1 LQHYRSNGKLL
12 LTGEYVVLD
21 GALALAVPTAQGQ
34 SLKVNPQEAPLVSWR
49 SFDEQGQLWFE
60 DEITLDRLQNTNLNT
75 LDPKTPSLRLLQILA
90 AAQQLNPKFL
100 NSAHGV
106 RIETHLEFP
115 RHWGLGTSST
125 LIYNLSQWAN
135 INPYALL
142 NLTFGGSGY
151 DIACAQHHTPIH
163 YQIETQNPVATAVK
177 FNPEFKDHLY
187 FVYLNTK
194 QNSREGIARY
204 KALKGHLGTALTE
217 ISAISEAM
225 LACKDL
231 NAFNTLIHTHETII
245 AQLTQQ
251 DTVAS
256 RYFKDFK
263 GAIKSLGAWGGDF
276 ILATGTKETPS
287 YFKNK
292 GFETIL
298 TYSEMIL

>member
-1 LQHYRSNGKLL
+1 M
-12 LTGEYVVLD
+12 VLD

-34 SLKVNPQEAPLVSWR
+34 SLKVSPLEAPLVSWR
-49 SFDEQGQLWFE
+49 SFDEQRQLWFE

-217 ISAISEAM
+217 ISAISEVM

-276 ILATGTKETPS
+276 ILASCDTDPSS
-287 YFKNK
+287 YFKAK
-292 GFETIL
+292 GFSTVIPYTTMVL
-298 TYSEMIL
+298 